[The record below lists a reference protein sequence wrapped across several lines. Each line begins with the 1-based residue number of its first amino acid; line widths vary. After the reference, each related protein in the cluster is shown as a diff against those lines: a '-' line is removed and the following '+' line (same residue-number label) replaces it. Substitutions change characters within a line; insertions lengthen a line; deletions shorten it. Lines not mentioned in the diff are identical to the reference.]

1 VLTTLRYI
9 LRHPL
14 NRGTPFAA
22 LLRYLRWQIGS
33 RLVPGPVVIDFIGV
47 RLIARRGGNATGH
60 VYSGLHWFSE
70 MGFCFH
76 LLRPGDVFVDVGANI
91 GTYSLPAAAR
101 GATVIAFEPGPEAF
115 AELTANIRLN
125 SLPIDARNQAV
136 GAEAGV
142 LPFSIGQDTV
152 NHAALPGEPFR
163 EVPVVVL
170 DEAVDTAFLVK
181 IDVEGFEG
189 AVMAGGPRVLQSAT
203 AVIME
208 LGGGGAL
215 YGYDEDA
222 IRAQM
227 VRWGFEA
234 VGYDPLRRTLTAP
247 VPGEDA
253 MFVRDRERVVERLRT
268 ATPLPVLG
276 RAL

>member
-1 VLTTLRYI
+1 MLTTLRYM

-14 NRGTPFAA
+14 NRGAPLAT

-33 RLVPGPVVIDFIGV
+33 RLVPGPVVIDFAGV

-60 VYSGLHWFSE
+60 IYSGLHWLSE
-70 MGFCFH
+70 MSFCFH

-101 GATVIAFEPGPEAF
+101 GAKVVAFEPGPEAF

-125 SLPIDARNQAV
+125 HLPIDARNQAV

-163 EVPVVVL
+163 EVPVVAL
-170 DEAVDTAFLVK
+170 DDVIDTAFLVK

-189 AVMAGGPRVLQSAT
+189 AVMAGGPRILQGAT

-222 IRAQM
+222 IREQM
-227 VRWGFEA
+227 RRWGFEA
-234 VGYDPLRRTLTAP
+234 VGYDPFKRTLTGPAA
-247 VPGEDA
+247 GEDA
-253 MFVRDRERVVERLRT
+253 MFVRDRECVVERLRSAT
-268 ATPLPVLG
+268 ALRVLG
-276 RAL
+276 RDL